1 MGLFSEAFEKSVTI
15 TIVDTIV
22 NGGASECVFEIS
34 DYVQKNKFKALREI
48 ESLGSWR

>member
-1 MGLFSEAFEKSVTI
+1 MRLFSKVFEKSITI

-34 DYVQKNKFKALREI
+34 DYLIMRIIWQWILFNSYKQ
-48 ESLGSWR
+48 